1 MNYWGKSL
9 CGNCSI
15 INNMWMTSLND
26 NFESEYL
33 YHALLFWIIH
43 VSEIV
48 YFNLRYNMTN
58 YYIKIKKTYTKMVHV
73 RFLYKIYITK
83 VVIPIYNF
91 NCIIFTLKSRFTYI
105 IYVFTLTEVLIFTNF
120 FNQIYVQDARFFID
134 AVLHQSRIFRSQS

>member
-1 MNYWGKSL
+1 
-9 CGNCSI
+9 
-15 INNMWMTSLND
+15 
-26 NFESEYL
+26 
-33 YHALLFWIIH
+33 
-43 VSEIV
+43 
-48 YFNLRYNMTN
+48 
-58 YYIKIKKTYTKMVHV
+58 MVHV